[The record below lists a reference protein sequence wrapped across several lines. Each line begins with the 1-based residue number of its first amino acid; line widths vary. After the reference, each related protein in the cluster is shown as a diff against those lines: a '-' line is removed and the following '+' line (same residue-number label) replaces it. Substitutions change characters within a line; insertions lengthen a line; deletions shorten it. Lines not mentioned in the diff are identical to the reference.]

1 MQSESLITPDHTWL
15 AEVEK
20 SSGVVVSACY
30 QCKKCSAGCP
40 VTFAMDYLPNQILH
54 MIQMGLKDEVLKSTT
69 IWVCASCETCT
80 TRCPNDIDVAKIID
94 TLRITAKNSGV
105 KLGQNRPPIFHSSVL
120 QSIKTTGRLYELGMI
135 GLFMLRTS
143 GDLISNIK
151 SGALMEDMKVGM
163 KLFRH
168 GKLKLFP
175 SFTKRRRD
183 IKRSFKKLKR
193 GEVA

>member
-1 MQSESLITPDHTWL
+1 
-15 AEVEK
+15 
-20 SSGVVVSACY
+20 
-30 QCKKCSAGCP
+30 
-40 VTFAMDYLPNQILH
+40 
-54 MIQMGLKDEVLKSTT
+54 MGLKDELLKSAS
-69 IWVCASCETCT
+69 IWICASCETCT

-94 TLRITAKNSGV
+94 SLRMTAKKSGV
-105 KLGQNRPPIFHSSVL
+105 KLGENRAPIFHSSVL

-143 GDLISNIK
+143 GDLIGNIK

-175 SFTKRRRD
+175 SFTKRKKA
-183 IKRSFKKLKR
+183 ITKSFKKIKR